1 MFLSLPNLSGTTIRS
16 QWRRQLASDFFKG
29 FWVPWLTLAPCNDTW
44 TYLCREKMRWRA
56 PLWERNLQVEG
67 GMWAPFHSE
76 GINGSIV
83 HTAHFTL
90 MDGFHGTELELSHR
104 QKTIYVKGGRIKHR
118 QPIQSQSQALTG
130 VAKSNWSHHFTP
142 ERNFLWR
149 SWGMH
154 YQNKLD
160 PELRVSELQNLLCWK
175 KKCFPFRQLFCTK
188 KDYSRYLI

>member
-1 MFLSLPNLSGTTIRS
+1 MFLSFPNLSGANHKKSAKKAACISRFLGFLS
-16 QWRRQLASDFFKG
+16 SLAYPS
-29 FWVPWLTLAPCNDTW
+29 PCTW
-44 TYLCREKMRWRA
+44 TYLCREKVRRRA
-56 PLWERNLQVEG
+56 LLWERNPQVES

-83 HTAHFTL
+83 YRAHFTL

-118 QPIQSQSQALTG
+118 QPIESQSQALTG

-188 KDYSRYLI
+188 RDYSRYLI